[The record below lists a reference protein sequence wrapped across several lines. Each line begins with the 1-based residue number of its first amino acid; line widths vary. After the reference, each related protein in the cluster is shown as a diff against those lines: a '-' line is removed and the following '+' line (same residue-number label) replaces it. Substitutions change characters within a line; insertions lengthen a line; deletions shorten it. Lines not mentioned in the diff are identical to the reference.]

1 MAELTYSVSV
11 VTNGMLSLR
20 SVSLGILRVD
30 SHRLLED
37 GIRQELVKKVT
48 LALHNSLVFDGKS
61 KVSINYLLFYVL
73 YPLIRIMYIYSLN
86 INMINISGNINE

>member
-11 VTNGMLSLR
+11 FTNGMLSLR

-48 LALHNSLVFDGKS
+48 LALHNCLVFDAKT
-61 KVSINYLLFYVL
+61 KVCVL
-73 YPLIRIMYIYSLN
+73 I
-86 INMINISGNINE
+86 

>member
-11 VTNGMLSLR
+11 FTNGMLALR
-20 SVSLGILRVD
+20 SVSLGVLRVD

-48 LALHNSLVFDGKS
+48 LALHNSLVFDAKS
-61 KVSINYLLFYVL
+61 KVL
-73 YPLIRIMYIYSLN
+73 P
-86 INMINISGNINE
+86 MIL